1 MRERSWVP
9 PESESYVREIAELT
23 ARSSLD
29 EVLSSVD
36 DLVERNRS
44 IHDECV
50 QLNPAANVMNP
61 RAEAML
67 AASLGSRPSLGY
79 PGDKYEMG
87 LEAVERIEVMAT
99 ELACRVFGADFAEV
113 RVGSG
118 GLANLY
124 VFMAVCAAGDVVVVP
139 PASIG
144 GHVTH
149 HDAGAAGLYGLDI
162 REAPVD
168 AERYTV
174 DVEALAEMV
183 DHVRPRL
190 ITIGG
195 SLNLHP
201 HPVGRIREIAD
212 SVGAIVMFDAA
223 HLAGLIA
230 GGAWPNPLDEG
241 AHVMTMST
249 YKSLGGPPQGLVATN
264 DAALA
269 ERLDR
274 IAHPGITANFDLGNT
289 AALAVSLV
297 DTLRHGEAY
306 ASEMV
311 ASAHALQSAL
321 TERGI
326 DAVATESHAFAVRTR
341 DGHGLAKRLRR
352 SNLLTSGIG
361 VPGPS
366 RDGLMNGLRIG
377 TNEIV
382 RWGMT
387 SPDMSDVADFVAAAI
402 ESGDPSSLA
411 ADITAFRRRFDRVH
425 FVD

>member
-9 PESESYVREIAELT
+9 AASESFVQEIAQLT
-23 ARSSLD
+23 VRSSLD
-29 EVLSSVD
+29 GILESVD
-36 DLVERNRS
+36 AMVDENRR

-50 QLNPAANVMNP
+50 QLNPAANAMNP
-61 RAEAML
+61 RAEAL
-67 AASLGSRPSLGY
+67 LSAGLGSRPSLGY

-87 LEAVERIEVMAT
+87 LEAVERIEVMAA

-124 VFMAVCAAGDVVVVP
+124 VFMAVCSAGDAVVVP
-139 PASIG
+139 PAEIG

-149 HDAGAAGLYGLDI
+149 HVAGAAGLYGLDVH
-162 REAPVD
+162 EAPVD
-168 AERYTV
+168 ADLYTV
-174 DVEALAEMV
+174 DVEALAAVVERL
-183 DHVRPRL
+183 RPRL
-190 ITIGG
+190 MTIGG
-195 SLNLHP
+195 SLNLRP
-201 HPVGRIREIAD
+201 HPVGAIREIAD
-212 SVGAIVMFDAA
+212 SVGAVVMFDAA

-249 YKSLGGPPQGLVATN
+249 YKSLGGPPQGLVVTN

-269 ERLDR
+269 ERIDR
-274 IAHPGITANFDLGNT
+274 IAHPGLTANFDLGNT

-306 ASEMV
+306 AVEMV
-311 ASAHALQSAL
+311 SSAGALQSAL
-321 TERGI
+321 VERGV
-326 DAVATESHAFAVRTR
+326 DALATESHAFAVRTD
-341 DGHGLAKRLRR
+341 DGHGLAKRLRQA
-352 SNLLTSGIG
+352 NFLTSGIG
-361 VPGPS
+361 VPAPS
-366 RDGLMNGLRIG
+366 SEGVMNGLRIG

-387 SPDMSDVADFVAAAI
+387 AADMDELAGLIEAAI
-402 ESGDPSSLA
+402 RSDDPSSLA
-411 ADITAFRRRFDRVH
+411 SNVTRFRRRFDRLH
-425 FVD
+425 FVG